1 MTRNSSSSS
10 PGTTPLRQVPCPLI
24 SFRRFEIRDEK
35 TFCAVRALHLPREIR
50 QSFLERTVSIR
61 ARRTPYKLRKLLVID
76 DDLRLLASYRDLLS
90 PYGFEVLTA
99 PDGTDAMPIVEK
111 NPDILL
117 VILDLAMPRMD
128 GKEWL
133 RWFRNRRKDS
143 SVIVISAYKIDV
155 EDADI
160 KPSVVLEK
168 PFHVAELL
176 DLVGLFCGL
185 GTPLTASR
193 TI

>member
-1 MTRNSSSSS
+1 
-10 PGTTPLRQVPCPLI
+10 
-24 SFRRFEIRDEK
+24 
-35 TFCAVRALHLPREIR
+35 
-50 QSFLERTVSIR
+50 VSIR
-61 ARRTPYKLRKLLVID
+61 ARRTPFKLRKLLVID
-76 DDLRLLASYRDLLS
+76 DDTKLLASYRDLLS

-99 PDGTDAMPIVEK
+99 PDGSDAVAIVEQ

-128 GKEWL
+128 GREWL
-133 RWFRNRRKDS
+133 RWFRGKRKEMP
-143 SVIVISAYKIDV
+143 VIVISAYKLEIS
-155 EDADI
+155 EPEL

-185 GTPLTASR
+185 GTPAEAR